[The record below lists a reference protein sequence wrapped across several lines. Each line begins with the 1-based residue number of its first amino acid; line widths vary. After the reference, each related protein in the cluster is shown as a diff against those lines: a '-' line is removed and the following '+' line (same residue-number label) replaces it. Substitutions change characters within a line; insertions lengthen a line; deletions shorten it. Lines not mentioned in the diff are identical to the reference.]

1 MDEIAPERIALADAL
16 RALRDIAGLDPDRP
30 TGHSTSEKVAERSL
44 SRCGNLLGLDDLD
57 RPGHTPRPHEPWDR
71 VTS

>member
-1 MDEIAPERIALADAL
+1 MDEITPERTALADAL

-30 TGHSTSEKVAERSL
+30 TGHSSAEKVAERSL
-44 SRCGNLLGLDDLD
+44 VRCGNLLGLNDLD
-57 RPGHTPRPHEPWDR
+57 QVGHTPRPHEPWER